1 MAYIGNTLR
10 TAQPNYQ
17 IIDDISASFDGTTTS
32 FALRVGGVTPVP
44 FPLSQQHCLISVGGV
59 VQQPDPTGTDGFKL
73 SGSNIVFSAAP
84 AAGENFFGVVLA
96 GADYINVGETFPDGS
111 VALPSITFQQ
121 DADTGF
127 YRSGSGVVGLASNG
141 VARTLGLLETAQTYT
156 GGKASEVT
164 TLTDAANIDIDLS
177 LSNNFT
183 VTLAG
188 NRNLNNPTNKVV
200 GQSGSIFII
209 QDATGSRTLSY
220 SSDWDFIGGTAPV
233 LSTTAS
239 AIDRIDYIVQGA
251 NDIHAVFTANY
262 S

>member
-1 MAYIGNTLR
+1 MAYIGNSLQ

-17 IIDDISASFDGTTTS
+17 IIDDISASFNGSTTT
-32 FALRVGGVTPVP
+32 FAIQVGGATPVP
-44 FPLSQQHCLISVGGV
+44 FPVSAQHCMISVGGV
-59 VQQPDPTGTDGFKL
+59 IQQPDPTGTDGFLL

-84 AAGENFFGVVLA
+84 SSGEDFFGVILA
-96 GADYINVGETFPDGS
+96 GADYINVGSQFPDGS
-111 VALPSITFQQ
+111 VANPSITFQA
-121 DADTGF
+121 DDDTGF
-127 YRSGSGVVGLASNG
+127 YRIGTGDVGLSSNG

-156 GGKASEVT
+156 GGKASEIT
-164 TLTDAANIDIDLS
+164 TLTDATNIDIDLS

-188 NRNLNNPTNKVV
+188 NRNLNNPTNKVA

-209 QDATGSRTLSY
+209 QDGSGNRTLSY
-220 SSDWDFIGGTAPV
+220 SSDWDFIGGTTPT
-233 LSTTAS
+233 LSTGIN